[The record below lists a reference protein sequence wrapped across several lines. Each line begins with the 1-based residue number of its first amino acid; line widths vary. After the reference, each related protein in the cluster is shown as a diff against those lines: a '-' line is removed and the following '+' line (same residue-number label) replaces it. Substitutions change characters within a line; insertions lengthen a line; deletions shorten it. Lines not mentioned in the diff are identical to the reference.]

1 MEVLQSPREVAR
13 SSRKAFQ
20 CPSSPSSSCLP
31 SSLYRKAERLLGSDE
46 ACELDLKKKNEKW
59 DKLCPVPF
67 QSNLS
72 GSSPGC
78 TSEPSLRILKYLD
91 RWQTAKLI
99 KLCQRHYGPRRW
111 LLWLCI
117 FCMSQAVDSSTPTSF
132 QYHYCLNIWIHHQR
146 SINSIFNKVVTSIP
160 KGRQLVSD
168 WHA

>member
-1 MEVLQSPREVAR
+1 MSVVSVTNMRYGDMVICILRNQTLPTPSAFFRTQFLNGPELAIWPKGGIQKREGGHEGPWGSMEVLQSPREVAR

-99 KLCQRHYGPRRW
+99 KHCQRH
-111 LLWLCI
+111 
-117 FCMSQAVDSSTPTSF
+117 
-132 QYHYCLNIWIHHQR
+132 
-146 SINSIFNKVVTSIP
+146 
-160 KGRQLVSD
+160 
-168 WHA
+168 